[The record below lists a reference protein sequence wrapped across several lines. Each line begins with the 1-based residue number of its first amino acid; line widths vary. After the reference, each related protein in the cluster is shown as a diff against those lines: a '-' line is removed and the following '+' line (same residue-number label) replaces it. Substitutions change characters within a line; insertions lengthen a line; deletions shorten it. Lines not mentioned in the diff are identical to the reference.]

1 MAGATILRGA
11 PAYKLPAGL
20 GARSPVRKCPTSA
33 GPSGRGENRARR
45 VTVIAVHGFTHT
57 CDARGFVR
65 TRFMLGAAVICAAC
79 HNQPGPGFAGESL
92 LALPPEAEA
101 AHDEL
106 LNADITRGEAV
117 RQKGLPDGFAAA
129 FADDAVYLRGGLPIL
144 RGTRVIRAV
153 VAAESEGEGV
163 AVRWQPVRAEVS
175 RDRSSGYTYGYTVIG
190 GGGAEPALRVDRYIA
205 FWRKGATGWRIA
217 GYAETN
223 GAPAAPFTTPAA
235 MEGMV
240 ADVAMSVTKSPVDLL
255 RAADVAFS
263 REAESLGAGEAFGR
277 YAAPDAQ
284 MFSAA
289 GELITGPQAISA
301 SFGPPVANSSFTWQ
315 PVYGE
320 VSSAGDLGFT
330 VGNAVVTLERQDG
343 AAVVRYS
350 KYLTVWKRQKDGA
363 WKYVLDGGNSRP
375 SPKAFKPSP

>member
-1 MAGATILRGA
+1 M
-11 PAYKLPAGL
+11 
-20 GARSPVRKCPTSA
+20 
-33 GPSGRGENRARR
+33 
-45 VTVIAVHGFTHT
+45 
-57 CDARGFVR
+57 R
-65 TRFMLGAAVICAAC
+65 TRFMLAAAIVCVAC
-79 HNQPGPGFAGESL
+79 RNQPGQGFAGESL

-101 AHDEL
+101 AHDDL
-106 LNADITRGEAV
+106 LNADITRGDAV
-117 RQKGLPDGFAAA
+117 RQKGLPEGFASA

-144 RGTRVIRAV
+144 RGNRVIRAV
-153 VAAESEGEGV
+153 VGADSEGEHV

-175 RDRSSGYTYGYTVIG
+175 RDRASGYTYGYTVVG
-190 GGGAEPALRVDRYIA
+190 GGGTEPAVRVDRYIA
-205 FWRKGATGWRIA
+205 FWRKSATGWRIA

-223 GAPAAPFTTPAA
+223 GAPAAPVTMPAA
-235 MEGMV
+235 MDGMV
-240 ADVAMSVTKSPVDLL
+240 ADVPMSATRAPVDPL

-263 REAESLGAGEAFGR
+263 RDAERLGAGEAFGR

-284 MFSAA
+284 IFSSA
-289 GELITGPQAISA
+289 GELITGPQAITA
-301 SFGPPVANSSFTWQ
+301 SFGPAVANSSFTWQ

-320 VSSAGDLGFT
+320 VSTGGDLGFT